1 MEHNG
6 DGKISYVVRSSS
18 RLPPPQPEKKFYLD
32 QAKKLK
38 DHFNARYPDYVYRRR
53 PNNSRK
59 KRKPDAGH
67 DASAD
72 GSSSAEREDMGLDE
86 AAHELDEGAEDAML
100 QDYHYQLAQSSGP
113 VPQLNYGAAVQPH
126 SLSSYHSPSSPFSS
140 NRYDEKPTSLSQ
152 NRFSSSTSPPLSAM
166 IGGSSPAPGDM
177 NAPTAWPYHRDSRTG
192 RVPSLPALDTG
203 LTRQRTSESDLAAS
217 MRQDATSPQMR
228 SWGGGP
234 YSTSSGSSGSSIP
247 HHTNSAFPTLT
258 SPFAPAQSPSPR
270 QADTL
275 SSPMPHYSASQDYAS
290 GQSAYAPRGAPSLG
304 RSDGPFE
311 HRGFTQS
318 NVLPPPINNTYLP
331 TVDQLAA
338 SWPSQYRSF
347 PASHTNMSPTSM
359 PMSSLPVQNSS
370 STASSPANPNAI
382 SSSLPHMGYIDR
394 DRFGG
399 R

>member
-1 MEHNG
+1 M
-6 DGKISYVVRSSS
+6 SYGIRSRSC
-18 RLPPPQPEKKFYLD
+18 LPPLQPEKKFYLD

-59 KRKPDAGH
+59 KRKPDMGH

-86 AAHELDEGAEDAML
+86 AAHELDESVEDAL
-100 QDYHYQLAQSSGP
+100 LDYHHQYQLAQSSAS
-113 VPQLNYGAAVQPH
+113 VAHMNYGAAVQPH
-126 SLSSYHSPSSPFSS
+126 SLSGYHPPSSPFSS

-152 NRFSSSTSPPLSAM
+152 NRFSSSTSPPLTTGIS
-166 IGGSSPAPGDM
+166 GSPPTPGDL
-177 NAPTAWPYHRDSRTG
+177 NAPSAWPFHRDGSRTG
-192 RVPSLPALDTG
+192 RVPLLPALDTG
-203 LTRQRTSESDLAAS
+203 LARQRNSESDLAAS

-234 YSTSSGSSGSSIP
+234 YSTSSGSSGSSIS

-258 SPFAPAQSPSPR
+258 SPFVPAQSPSPR
-270 QADTL
+270 QAESL
-275 SSPMPHYSASQDYAS
+275 SSPMPHYSASQDYTS

-304 RSDGPFE
+304 RPDGPFE

-318 NVLPPPINNTYLP
+318 NVLPPPVNNAYP
-331 TVDQLAA
+331 PMADQMAA

-359 PMSSLPVQNSS
+359 PMSSLPVQSS
-370 STASSPANPNAI
+370 SPTASSPANPNAI
-382 SSSLPHMGYIDR
+382 SNSLPHMGYIAR
-394 DRFGG
+394 DKFG